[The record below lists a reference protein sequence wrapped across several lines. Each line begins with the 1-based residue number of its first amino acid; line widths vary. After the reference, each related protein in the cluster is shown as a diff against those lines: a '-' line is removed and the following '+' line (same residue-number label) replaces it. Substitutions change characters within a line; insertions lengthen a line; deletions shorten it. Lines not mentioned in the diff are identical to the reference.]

1 MKYNNIAFIGFGLI
15 GGSIARAIKKYRPI
29 SKIYAYTN
37 NSLELSKGKSDGV
50 IDVILED
57 IDTSLSECDIIFLC
71 TPVEFNE
78 YYLENIKPYI
88 KKESIVTDVGSTK
101 SSIHNLAKKL
111 DMEEVFI
118 GGHPMAGSEK
128 TGYAASDALLLENAY
143 YMITPSSKTSKE
155 KLDVLTDIVTMIKAI
170 PFVIDYQK
178 HDNVVATV
186 SHLPHIL
193 AAALVNLVKD
203 NDYSDEVMKRVAA
216 GGFKDITRIAAASPI
231 MWEQICMVNSV
242 PINKI
247 LRKYIDMLEDVYTH
261 LSDKSSL
268 YINNMFEK
276 SGEYRNSFDSNSQ
289 GVIISKH
296 DISVHIQDKPG
307 AISVI
312 SAILAANS
320 ISIKNIGINHNREK
334 GEGALN
340 ISFYD
345 ADSCEMAGK
354 LLREYNY
361 TVL

>member
-37 NSLELSKGKSDGV
+37 NSLELSK
-50 IDVILED
+50 
-57 IDTSLSECDIIFLC
+57 CDIIFLC
-71 TPVEFNE
+71 TPVELNE
-78 YYLENIKPYI
+78 YYLEKIKPYI

-143 YMITPSSKTSKE
+143 YMITPSSKNPKE

-231 MWEQICMVNSV
+231 MWEQICMVNSQ
-242 PINKI
+242 PINNV

-268 YINNMFEK
+268 YINNMFE
-276 SGEYRNSFDSNSQ
+276 NSFDSTSQ

>member
-15 GGSIARAIKKYRPI
+15 GGSIAKAIKKYGLA
-29 SKIYAYTN
+29 SKICAYSK
-37 NSLELSKGKSDGV
+37 NSAELLKGKSDGV
-50 IDVILED
+50 IDIILNN
-57 IDTSLSECDIIFLC
+57 IDASLSECDIIFLC
-71 TPVEFNE
+71 TPVDFNE
-78 YYLENIKPYI
+78 YYLEKIKPYV

-101 SSIHNLAKKL
+101 SSIHRLAKRL
-111 DMEEVFI
+111 DMEDVFI

-155 KLDVLTDIVTMIKAI
+155 KLDVLTDIITKIKAI
-170 PFVIDYQK
+170 PFVIDCQK
-178 HDNVVATV
+178 HDSVVAAV

-193 AAALVNLVKD
+193 AATLVNLIKD

-216 GGFKDITRIAAASPI
+216 GGFKDITRIASASPI
-231 MWEQICMVNSV
+231 MWEQICMLNSQ
-242 PINKI
+242 PINMM
-247 LRKYIDMLEDVYTH
+247 LRKYIDMLEDVYSH
-261 LSDKSSL
+261 LADKSGL

-354 LLREYNY
+354 LLKEYNY
-361 TVL
+361 IVL